1 MRVYGYECVY
11 EPQIEEF
18 IMVLPPV
25 AFTAG
30 EILIAGLVLILIFLI
45 VKSK

>member
-1 MRVYGYECVY
+1 M
-11 EPQIEEF
+11 F
-18 IMVLPPV
+18 PPV

-30 EILIAGLVLILIFLI
+30 EILITGLVLILIFLI

>member
-1 MRVYGYECVY
+1 
-11 EPQIEEF
+11 
-18 IMVLPPV
+18 MVLPPV

-30 EILIAGLVLILIFLI
+30 EILITGLVLILIFLV

>member
-1 MRVYGYECVY
+1 MRLHGNVSVY
-11 EPQIEEF
+11 EPQIEGS

-30 EILIAGLVLILIFLI
+30 EILIAGLVLILIFLV